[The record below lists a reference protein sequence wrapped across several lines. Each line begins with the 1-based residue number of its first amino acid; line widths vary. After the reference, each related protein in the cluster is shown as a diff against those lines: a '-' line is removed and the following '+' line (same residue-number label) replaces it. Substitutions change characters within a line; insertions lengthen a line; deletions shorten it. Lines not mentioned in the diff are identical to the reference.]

1 MTAVQFAH
9 VGMNNLVQLNRVIA
23 VLSPGTRTVERYLEI
38 SKNRGQFI
46 DVSRNRKFRSI
57 LLLDDGTVIAS
68 CISVM
73 TLLKRFYNTA
83 QGEGIPTN
91 AEMDDAE
98 DLIDFNEEDDRGED
112 R

>member
-9 VGMNNLVQLNRVIA
+9 IGMNNLVQLNRVLA
-23 VLSPGTRTVERYLEI
+23 VLAPGTKTTERYLEI
-38 SKNRGQFI
+38 ARNRGQFI

-73 TLLKRFYNTA
+73 TLLKRFYRAA
-83 QGEGIPTN
+83 QGESLPSS
-91 AEMDDAE
+91 AEDDDAE
-98 DLIDFNEEDDRGED
+98 DLLDFNEEE
-112 R
+112 